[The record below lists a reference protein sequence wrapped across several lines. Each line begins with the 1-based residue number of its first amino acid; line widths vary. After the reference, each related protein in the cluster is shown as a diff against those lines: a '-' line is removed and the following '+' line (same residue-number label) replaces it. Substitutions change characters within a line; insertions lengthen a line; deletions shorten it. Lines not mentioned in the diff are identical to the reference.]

1 MFVLISA
8 LRKFYLTEDEERNI
22 KSCNESSRPTLISFT
37 GHIHRSQTR
46 RDLYTLRNES
56 GVLILKNGE
65 TNQVTREGAGAALE
79 ILAKTSA
86 FSAVGRG
93 DNLFS
98 YRLSE
103 VMACGSIPVIYADDW
118 LLPFGN
124 PLINWTEA
132 AVVIREAD
140 TLQTIRILSQI
151 PAEQRC
157 RMRQNALEIY
167 RKYIETGRG
176 TVQGIIENFELSAHT
191 NYQRIGTP
199 TTW

>member
-1 MFVLISA
+1 MCFLISA
-8 LRKFYLTEDEERNI
+8 LRKFYLTDDEERNI
-22 KSCNESSRPTLISFT
+22 KSCNESSRPTLISFI
-37 GHIHRSQTR
+37 GHVHRSQSR
-46 RDLYTLRNES
+46 RDLHTLNNGS
-56 GVLILKNGE
+56 DIIVLKGGQA
-65 TNQVTREGAGAALE
+65 NQVTNEGVGRAFE

-118 LLPFGN
+118 LLPFGDH
-124 PLINWTEA
+124 LINWTEA

-140 TLQTIRILSQI
+140 TLQTINILSQI
-151 PAEQRC
+151 PTEQRC
-157 RMRQNALEIY
+157 RMRQKALDIY

-176 TVQGIIENFELSAHT
+176 TIQGIIENFELSAQQHD
-191 NYQRIGTP
+191 I
-199 TTW
+199 